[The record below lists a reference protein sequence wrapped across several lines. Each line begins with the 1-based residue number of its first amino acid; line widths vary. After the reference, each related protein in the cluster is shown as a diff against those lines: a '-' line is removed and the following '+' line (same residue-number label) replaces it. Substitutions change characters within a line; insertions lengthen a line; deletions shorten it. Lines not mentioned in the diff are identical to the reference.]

1 VTETTETA
9 TATAITPAA
18 PGAKPAI
25 ASLAAGRRAIL
36 DWLKRHG
43 EADVAAIAA
52 GVGITP
58 SGIRQLLVALARDG
72 LVDHRRA
79 PAATATGQGRP
90 RHRYALTPAGDALFP
105 RAYGDLANEILDY
118 VEDEDPALL
127 ARLFDRRA
135 RRRLLRADART
146 AGLPFAARVAVV
158 ANILDED
165 GYLADFAPQ
174 PDGSFLVTEHNCAV
188 LAVAQR
194 HHHACSSELDFLRAA
209 LPDAQIERVA
219 HRIAGAHVCAYSVRP
234 DDPQGDDA
242 S

>member
-1 VTETTETA
+1 MTDATETA
-9 TATAITPAA
+9 AAATAITP
-18 PGAKPAI
+18 PAKPEPRSALG
-25 ASLAAGRRAIL
+25 SLAAGRRAIL

-52 GVGITP
+52 GVGITA
-58 SGIRQLLVALARDG
+58 SGVRQLLVALTRDG
-72 LVDHRRA
+72 LVVHRRA
-79 PAATATGQGRP
+79 PAAAAPPTGPGRP

-127 ARLFDRRA
+127 ERLFDRRA
-135 RRRLLRADART
+135 RRRLIRADART
-146 AGLPFAARVAVV
+146 GDLPFADRVAIV
-158 ANILDED
+158 AGILDED

-234 DDPQGDDA
+234 KD
-242 S
+242 